1 MNYKTQIICIWVGLL
16 GGVFIGIGQYS
27 LMHYM
32 PPISSALSAI
42 EIADYYRVHHVAML
56 AGAIFVELGYAGVL
70 VLCAPLAVLIMKME
84 SPGRTWTYLWLMST
98 AIAYMASFLTWAI
111 WSTAA
116 FRVDRSP
123 EIILAL
129 NDFAGIAYV
138 GLVAPA
144 LPQFGSLGF
153 AILGD
158 RSPKRIFPRWIGY
171 FNIWVALGSMPSAF
185 IAFFPHG
192 GPFSWNGVI
201 GFWIAVGIY
210 FIWVPVTVWSTIK
223 TLKRL
228 QREEE
233 PAFA

>member
-1 MNYKTQIICIWVGLL
+1 MNYKAQIACIWIGLL

-32 PPISSALSAI
+32 PPISSALSAQ
-42 EIADYYRVHHVAML
+42 EISDYYRIHHDAML
-56 AGAIFVELGYAGVL
+56 AGPIFVELGYAGVL
-70 VLCAPLAVLIMKME
+70 VFCAPLAVLIMKME
-84 SPGRTWTYLWLMST
+84 SPSRLWTYLWLMST
-98 AIAYMASFLTWAI
+98 AIAYMASFLAYAI

-116 FRVDRSP
+116 FRVDRP
-123 EIILAL
+123 AEIIYAF
-129 NDFAGIAYV
+129 NDFAGLSYV

-158 RSPKRIFPRWIGY
+158 RSAKRIFPRWIGY

-185 IAFFPHG
+185 IGFFHNG
-192 GPFSWNGVI
+192 GPFSWNGLI

-210 FIWVPVTVWSTIK
+210 FVWVPVMVWSTIK
-223 TLKRL
+223 ALKRL
-228 QREEE
+228 QRDEEHG
-233 PAFA
+233 